1 MTTFDTT
8 DSVKHIW
15 IYQKGN
21 GMVAVFPSPAVVKAG
36 ASFDIVNK
44 TGEDATV
51 NFPAGVINAN
61 ATTVPVSAGGSTS
74 VTALANASGYFEY
87 DAAIAGGGGRLFY
100 AEGNSKPNI
109 IIQP

>member
-1 MTTFDTT
+1 MIAFNST

-21 GMVAVFPSPAVVKAG
+21 GMVAVFPSPAVVKG
-36 ASFDIVNK
+36 GSTFSIVNK
-44 TGEDATV
+44 TTGDVTVTFPTGIDPRTYTICAEDAHDFT
-51 NFPAGVINAN
+51 AAN
-61 ATTVPVSAGGSTS
+61 AP
-74 VTALANASGYFEY
+74 LYIEY
-87 DAAIAGGGGRLFY
+87 EAVLAGGGGRSFY